1 MKAGNSTVN
10 GWHRLSVGSVMLVL
24 VLAACTP
31 QGPTSAG
38 KSTPSASPAAL
49 PRSSDLPT
57 PTAYSAVC
65 DLEASV
71 CSCPSNADSTCTQ
84 SLPAS
89 VRRPLHL
96 PAVVAGQPCPST
108 PRHQVETVDF
118 GGYALGSGPVEPMS
132 LGPRSLWP
140 NGWYGYKTLWFTL
153 PSYTD
158 AVLIRGARIDG
169 DGPVGF
175 GEGPRIGHLIIPPG
189 PTVNGHDGYRE
200 APGGTFVKSPGCYA
214 FQVDGLSFSYT
225 IVFVAGT
232 T

>member
-1 MKAGNSTVN
+1 
-10 GWHRLSVGSVMLVL
+10 
-24 VLAACTP
+24 
-31 QGPTSAG
+31 
-38 KSTPSASPAAL
+38 
-49 PRSSDLPT
+49 
-57 PTAYSAVC
+57 
-65 DLEASV
+65 
-71 CSCPSNADSTCTQ
+71 
-84 SLPAS
+84 
-89 VRRPLHL
+89 
-96 PAVVAGQPCPST
+96 
-108 PRHQVETVDF
+108 
-118 GGYALGSGPVEPMS
+118 MS

>member
-1 MKAGNSTVN
+1 VN
-10 GWHRLSVGSVMLVL
+10 DWHRLSVGPLL
-24 VLAACTP
+24 LALAFAACTP
-31 QGPTSAG
+31 QKPTSSGA
-38 KSTPSASPAAL
+38 STLSAQPSTVAIPG
-49 PRSSDLPT
+49 SSGLPT
-57 PTAYSAVC
+57 PTDYRAVC

-71 CSCPSNADSTCTQ
+71 CSYPLKADSTGAQ

-89 VRRPLHL
+89 MMRPLHL
-96 PAVVAGQPCPST
+96 PAVAAGQRCPST
-108 PRHQVETVDF
+108 PGHQVKTADF
-118 GGYALGSGPVEPMS
+118 GGYALGSGPVEPMA
-132 LGPRSLWP
+132 LGPRSSWP
-140 NGWYGYKTLWFTL
+140 DGWYGYKTLWFTL

-189 PTVNGHDGYRE
+189 PTVNGQDGYRE

-214 FQVDGLSFSYT
+214 FQVDGLNFSYP
-225 IVFVAGT
+225 IVFVAAT